1 MGENSLKHNG
11 IIERYFNFEEKY
23 VQLSANISILCEVSM
38 DSEDFEQVIYMTQ
51 QYLQNNSAYEREICE
66 RIWLYAPKTMLLTTI
81 TFAINH
87 YDGAFWD
94 KFGQAICLN
103 NHNLW
108 REAFYKALE
117 KQQMYVFK
125 GLKTHRFV
133 YNILGHS
140 GIPRS
145 QVESFVKAIILPAI
159 KHGFSAEEIQQIIRS
174 GNKDT
179 PIKTYQL
186 IESVK
191 DFIKI
196 PDSIATNIVE
206 RSMEVWREQLKPFT
220 EHYHGYLP
228 LHLLEEFEKVVIHVQ
243 EDRKVSSYQNTYI
256 RRPTLHYSPVHQN
269 VYISLP
275 KQTLPNHTQEVAWRV
290 QSTNFYKEIQTL
302 RIPYENGE
310 VSFQVRKKKSQLPI
324 LPHTSYNVQL
334 IIDGAVTGQYFFEV
348 SDFTI
353 FNAATYEQILGSN
366 IIAKQLLIV
375 TTSNHKRFLHSESI
389 TCQSMP
395 LLNEWAGYLE
405 VDVMIKKAFAY
416 SDQGQRYI
424 FSPARTQVVLVG
436 AKHDLISDLPIY
448 KGTLRFRV
456 SNKVFSML
464 CTLPN
469 WQLKLIHKFSGKHV
483 KYKLNKSDFK
493 QSAKGYYEM
502 VLPNAFQQLLVS
514 EPGGYILKMY
524 GSLGKDTE
532 MHFYY
537 LDNALSFNK
546 ENNEL
551 ILEVKNPY
559 KLNPLNANATV
570 LTDNKKKISPIPEF
584 EKLVFELEM
593 PMTFEKMPISYYPDK
608 IDLKLVHKNEFFSLG
623 CLTTKA
629 LFEFE
634 EAKVIID
641 LENPTLQ
648 KAISFVSVTVFEKLN
663 DGSYSE
669 KQQQLRIG
677 RKHIINLDYFA
688 HQPNSLSKRHLF
700 IRIPALQI
708 DTHLFTVETEWHV
721 KDWQIKNKSI
731 EVSLSTNLPNV
742 NIKVYNLLTAESVYE
757 FNEKE
762 SKNQLLIPIHG
773 LDNGYYLISISE
785 ASEDEFDNLFNINHM
800 PEEIGPHVFIL
811 SNNIEE
817 SFGHWLLANENKTDD
832 GEWLVED
839 LKLVFDLITNYKKVY
854 IPLLLEDYEACTVFG
869 LNNIERLPNLLQQY
883 SGETLQL
890 LLLISG
896 IQEWDP
902 ISVEKAIE
910 ADFVLPTI
918 ESLYIPKRFS
928 DYLTYLPAQLDHSY
942 NNTVQNEQCLR
953 GFSLTHEILQLIGK
967 LFMDTTFENMCID
980 FSDKFGVQLSH
991 YQKVYSDN
999 PRVSLFNSNLTTRIH
1014 EQNFFYTIGTLAF
1027 FNSLIF
1033 YYEHAMDNEH
1043 LKMIREAT
1051 PIAYELAPKL
1061 FLHDLVYWKYQ
1072 LDRYEDVLKLE
1083 AERRKQYEHPSFT
1096 WKN

>member
-1 MGENSLKHNG
+1 MNNNSLEING
-11 IIERYFNFEEKY
+11 IIDRYFYFEEKY
-23 VQLSANISILCEVSM
+23 AQLSANKAILCEVSM
-38 DSEDFEQVIYMTQ
+38 DSEDFEQVMYTTKSF
-51 QYLQNNSAYEREICE
+51 LQNNPEREREICK
-66 RIWLYAPKTMLLTTI
+66 RIWRYAPKTMLLTTI

-87 YDGAFWD
+87 YEGAFWN

-108 REAFYKALE
+108 REEFYEALE
-117 KQQMYVFK
+117 KQEMYVFK
-125 GLKTHRFV
+125 ESRTHRFI

-145 QVESFVKAIILPAI
+145 QVESFVKAVILPAI

-228 LHLLEEFEKVVIHVQ
+228 QHLLEEFDKIVIQ
-243 EDRKVSSYQNTYI
+243 DDRKVSSYQNTYI
-256 RRPTLHYSPVHQN
+256 RRPTLHYSPEYQN

-275 KQTLPNHTQEVAWRV
+275 KQTLPNHIQEVTWKV
-290 QSTNFYKEIQTL
+290 QNANFYKEVQTL

-310 VSFQVRKKKSQLPI
+310 VVFQVMKKKSQLPI
-324 LPHTSYNVQL
+324 LPRTSYNVQL
-334 IIDGAVTGQYFFEV
+334 LIDGLVTGQWFFEV

-353 FNAATYEQILGSN
+353 FNAATYEQILGAN
-366 IIAKQLLIV
+366 IIAKQLLII
-375 TTSNHKRFLHSESI
+375 TTSNHNRFLHSENI
-389 TCQSMP
+389 TCQSIP
-395 LLNEWAGYLE
+395 LLDEWAGYLE
-405 VDVMIKKAFAY
+405 VDVMIKKVFAY
-416 SDQGQRYI
+416 SEQSQRYI
-424 FSPARTQVVLVG
+424 FSPARTQVALVG

-456 SNKVFSML
+456 SDKVFSML
-464 CTLPN
+464 CILPN
-469 WQLKLIHKFSGKHV
+469 WQMKLIHKFSGKYV
-483 KYKLNKSDFK
+483 KCKLHKSDFK
-493 QSAKGYYEM
+493 QSTKSYYEM
-502 VLPNAFQQLLVS
+502 DFPNVFQQLLVS
-514 EPGGYILKMY
+514 QPGEYILKMY

-532 MHFYY
+532 IHFYY
-537 LDNALSFNK
+537 LENALSFNK

-551 ILEVKNPY
+551 IIEIMNHY
-559 KLNPLNANATV
+559 HLNPLNANATV
-570 LTDNKKKISPIPEF
+570 LTETKKKISPIPEF

-593 PMTFEKMPISYYPDK
+593 PKSFEKMPISYYPDK
-608 IDLKLVHKNEFFSLG
+608 IDLKLVHKNEFLSLG
-623 CLTTKA
+623 CLTTKT

-648 KAISFVSVTVFEKLN
+648 TANLFVSVTVFEKLN
-663 DGSYSE
+663 DGSFSE

-688 HQPNSLSKRHLF
+688 YHPNSLSKRHLF

-721 KDWQIKNKSI
+721 KEWQIKNKSI
-731 EVSLSTNLPNV
+731 EVSLSTNLPSV
-742 NIKVYNLLTAESVYE
+742 NFKAYDLLTAESVYE

-762 SKNQLLIPIHG
+762 PTARLLILIHE

-785 ASEDEFDNLFNINHM
+785 ASDDEFDNLFGLNHM

-811 SNNIEE
+811 PNNVEE
-817 SFGHWLLANENKTDD
+817 TFGHWLLANETKTDD
-832 GEWLVED
+832 GEWLEDD

-854 IPLLLEDYEACTVFG
+854 IPLLLEDYESCTDFG
-869 LNNIERLPNLLQQY
+869 LINIEQLPNLLQQY
-883 SGETLQL
+883 NGETLQL

-910 ADFVLPTI
+910 ADFVLPTE
-918 ESLYIPKRFS
+918 ESLYMPKRFS
-928 DYLTYLPAQLDHSY
+928 NYLTYLPAQLNHSY
-942 NNTVQNEQCLR
+942 NNTIQNEQCLR
-953 GFSLTHEILQLIGK
+953 GFSLNHEILQLLGEMFI
-967 LFMDTTFENMCID
+967 DTTFKNKCD
-980 FSDKFGVQLSH
+980 YFSGKFGVQLSH
-991 YQKVYSDN
+991 CQKVYSDN
-999 PRVSLFNSNLTTRIH
+999 PKVSIFNSALTMRKH
-1014 EQNFFYTIGTLAF
+1014 EQNFFYTIGALAF

-1043 LKMIREAT
+1043 IKMIREAT

-1083 AERRKQYEHPSFT
+1083 AERRKQYEYPSFT